1 MKYLEPKKLIL
12 IGSSTGG
19 PAHLEKIVAAL
30 RENFGAAIII
40 AQHMGDEFIPS
51 FAKRLNERSKL
62 HIAQA
67 SQDVIV
73 EKGKVFIVSQHSELH
88 IRNNQIYID
97 VKKNAYAHFNPDINA
112 LFFSATKLTDSC
124 DILAI
129 ILTGIGEDGADG
141 CSMLETK
148 GVKCIAESQKTAV
161 VYGMPARA
169 KERTKNIDIKDIDE
183 IVEIIKKFGAY

>member
-97 VKKNAYAHFNPDINA
+97 VKKNTYAHFNPDINA
-112 LFFSATKLTDSC
+112 LFFLLQNLQIAVIFWQLFLQV
-124 DILAI
+124 LAKME
-129 ILTGIGEDGADG
+129 LMD
-141 CSMLETK
+141 
-148 GVKCIAESQKTAV
+148 V
-161 VYGMPARA
+161 VC
-169 KERTKNIDIKDIDE
+169 
-183 IVEIIKKFGAY
+183 